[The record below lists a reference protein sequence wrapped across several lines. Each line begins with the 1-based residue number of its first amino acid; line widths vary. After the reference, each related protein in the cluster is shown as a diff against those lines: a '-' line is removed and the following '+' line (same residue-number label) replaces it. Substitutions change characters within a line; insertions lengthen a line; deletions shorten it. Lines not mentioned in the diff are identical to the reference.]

1 MKDFLKDVVIV
12 DFEVTGF
19 DIEKDEP
26 VQIGVLVLDK
36 HSLKE
41 KGRFVSWIKPV
52 QEIHPELPGFKWATL
67 GEKEMDEINKAPAL
81 REVAEKLVAL
91 LPETY
96 TFCAWNASFDFYF
109 WRRMLKTIQR
119 TVPTAGILDLWS
131 LAYPLLLN
139 DAAYTS
145 DFKSEPVFQ
154 YLGAKPRTKHNGLED
169 CEIEAMVLRKLLD
182 KIRR

>member
-1 MKDFLKDVVIV
+1 MKDFLKDIVIV

-41 KGRFVSWIKPV
+41 KNRFVAWIKPV
-52 QEIHPELPGFKWATL
+52 QEIHSELPGFKWATL
-67 GEKEMDEINKAPAL
+67 GAEEIAQINKAPSL
-81 REVAEKLVAL
+81 QEVAKKVIAL

-96 TFCAWNASFDFYF
+96 TFCAWNASFDFYL
-109 WRRMLKTIQR
+109 WRRMLKTIDKNVQ
-119 TVPTAGILDLWS
+119 TAGILDLWS
-131 LAYPLLLN
+131 LAYPLLLADN
-139 DAAYTS
+139 GYAG

-154 YLGAKPRTKHNGLED
+154 YFGAEPRTKHDGLED
-169 CEIEAMVLRKLLD
+169 CELEAMVLRKLLD
-182 KIRR
+182 KIK